1 MLHKLLA
8 VALVFALAG
17 SSVAGYG
24 YKKLTDE
31 EKAARKAE
39 RAAMTPEQRKAKRD
53 SCKKN
58 GKCKGGRGRK
68 NRSS

>member
-17 SSVAGYG
+17 SSVAGYR
-24 YKKLTDE
+24 KLTFE
-31 EKAARKAE
+31 EKAARKEA
-39 RAAMTPEQRKAKRD
+39 RAKMTPEQRNAKRD
-53 SCKKN
+53 SCNKN

-68 NRSS
+68 TKNRS